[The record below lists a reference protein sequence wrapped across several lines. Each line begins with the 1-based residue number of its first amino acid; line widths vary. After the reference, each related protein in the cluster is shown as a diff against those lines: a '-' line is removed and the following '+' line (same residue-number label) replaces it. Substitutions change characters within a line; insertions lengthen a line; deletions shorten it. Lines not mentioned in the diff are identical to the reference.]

1 MVERSRV
8 EKMVRDTREMRVVR
22 YINSED
28 PVYLDVVYIRV
39 EVEDDDGF
47 EWVEYRIN
55 VTDREEEIAEW
66 DS

>member
-1 MVERSRV
+1 
-8 EKMVRDTREMRVVR
+8 MRVVR

-39 EVEDDDGF
+39 EAEDDDGF